1 MSRRD
6 GIGRCL
12 RRALPV
18 LLACGVLSAHPADAA
33 VAVQVSGRVAHAGSQ
48 QLPDGARLAD
58 AVLAAQV
65 SPDAYVLGAAW
76 LRPRLRDPQARLK
89 AGVLYELG
97 VLEAQARLDGDAA
110 LTELA
115 ARLQQQLRALPV
127 TGRQPGALLDP
138 RPLEIS
144 DQNHLLG
151 NGDRI
156 VYPLRPASVRVTGAV
171 HADCALAHVP
181 LQDARRYL
189 QDCALAAAA
198 DPGWLYI
205 IQPDGTVQR
214 QGIAAWNRDP
224 PRALAP
230 GAVLYVPILERALP
244 AAVREDTNADI
255 AAFLA
260 TQPLPEAGP

>member
-1 MSRRD
+1 MNVRG

-18 LLACGVLSAHPADAA
+18 LLACGMLPAHAA
-33 VAVQVSGRVAHAGSQ
+33 GAALTVQVSGRVAHAGSQ
-48 QLPDGARLAD
+48 ALPDGVRLAD
-58 AVLAAQV
+58 AVIAAQV
-65 SPDAYVLGAAW
+65 LPDAYVPGGAW

-97 VLEAQARLDGDAA
+97 VLEAQARLDGDTA
-110 LTELA
+110 LMELA

-144 DQNHLLG
+144 DQNYLLG

-171 HADCALAHVP
+171 HADCALPHVP

-189 QDCALAAAA
+189 HDCALAAAA
-198 DPGWLYI
+198 DPSWLYI

-224 PRALAP
+224 PRTLAP

-244 AAVREDTNADI
+244 ATVRDDTNADI

-260 TQPLPEAGP
+260 TQPLPETGS

>member
-1 MSRRD
+1 MNVRN
-6 GIGRCL
+6 GIDHG
-12 RRALPV
+12 
-18 LLACGVLSAHPADAA
+18 LLCMLSGLLVCCIMWTYPAAAA
-33 VAVQVSGRVAHAGSQ
+33 VTVQVSGRVAHAGSQ
-48 QLPDGARLAD
+48 PLPDGARLAD
-58 AVLAAQV
+58 AAIAAQV

-76 LRPRLRDPQARLK
+76 LRVRLREPQARLK

-97 VLEAQARLDGDAA
+97 VLEAQARLDDDAS

-115 ARLQQQLRALPV
+115 ARLQRQLRALPV

-151 NGDRI
+151 DGDRI
-156 VYPLRPASVRVTGAV
+156 VYPSRPADIRVTGAV
-171 HADCALAHVP
+171 RADCVLPHVP
-181 LQDARRYL
+181 LQAARRYL
-189 QDCALAAAA
+189 RECAPAPDA

-224 PRALAP
+224 PMSLAP

-244 AAVREDTNADI
+244 PPVRADTNADI
-255 AAFLA
+255 AQFLA